1 MKPEYTDAAEN
12 DRVDA
17 WLERRGQRFPL
28 KRVDE
33 LDLEPIVLPGAPT
46 TGAEAAAAQQ
56 LAERADDVRLAAALL
71 HGAAAQADLA
81 FNTTKYIPFL
91 PLEAQRAWARPL
103 IASRAPLLAIIKA
116 CDAFE
121 DVFAGRGQRAA
132 PASELAAAESSTPGD
147 LAVAAAVR
155 PHDRTFDRSERRFA
169 VETMP
174 KRKGP

>member
-121 DVFAGRGQRAA
+121 DVFAGRCEGTS
-132 PASELAAAESSTPGD
+132 PASEPAAGESSTPGD
-147 LAVAAAVR
+147 SAVATAVR